1 MVLDLRLHNLN
12 KRFGLVVLCAVH
24 MILALHIVHCS
35 LARMLLIM
43 LRAQRDGHQLLQNIT
58 AATLVRHSRRL
69 HGINLVNWHK
79 RNLRVCELCAVIV
92 DIFPCSKHRQGSGFI
107 CSSREF
113 MRYLKFGQLLRRV
126 GRLMLI
132 LKHLHGFLNLSEVL
146 VEAAEVDGALAVVV
160 HDVAAQLP
168 DGPLELVAVELEL
181 REPAADALER
191 MQQPLGLLPH
201 ALLDGRHDGVL
212 GVPLLSVH
220 VDERPHQLPLVLR
233 ILGAA
238 AGLVE
243 GAAGVGGEAE
253 GAGDGGGGRASGRRR
268 HGRAGWL
275 ARVLGWCAT
284 RAREPG
290 WDGMGGNPKRRK
302 GRGKRGE

>member
-1 MVLDLRLHNLN
+1 
-12 KRFGLVVLCAVH
+12 
-24 MILALHIVHCS
+24 
-35 LARMLLIM
+35 
-43 LRAQRDGHQLLQNIT
+43 
-58 AATLVRHSRRL
+58 
-69 HGINLVNWHK
+69 
-79 RNLRVCELCAVIV
+79 
-92 DIFPCSKHRQGSGFI
+92 
-107 CSSREF
+107 

-132 LKHLHGFLNLSEVL
+132 LKHLHSFLNLSEVL

-233 ILGAA
+233 ILLPPLTNASTPEIEEPRA
-238 AGLVE
+238 VLV
-243 GAAGVGGEAE
+243 AVGRWTAKHTHTHTHT
-253 GAGDGGGGRASGRRR
+253 DR
-268 HGRAGWL
+268 
-275 ARVLGWCAT
+275 
-284 RAREPG
+284 
-290 WDGMGGNPKRRK
+290 
-302 GRGKRGE
+302 